1 MIPDSTK
8 NSGGSN
14 KGRIS
19 PRNFNEQQAVEAAQ
33 RKTNNF

>member
-19 PRNFNEQQAVEAAQ
+19 PRAFNEQ
-33 RKTNNF
+33 